1 MPSKPKRGSA
11 DHLPAHLFVQPQK
24 SKPAEE
30 EDEDVSGHLD
40 QGVPG
45 ALGRPDVHGPPQQPE
60 PAQTGFALAWGPWSY
75 SIGLSQF
82 DIS

>member
-1 MPSKPKRGSA
+1 MHRHREQESE
-11 DHLPAHLFVQPQK
+11 LLTYV
-24 SKPAEE
+24 AEE
-30 EDEDVSGHLD
+30 EDEDVSDHLD
-40 QGVPG
+40 KGVPG

-60 PAQTGFALAWGPWSY
+60 PAQTGFALARGPWSY